1 MYKIVNN
8 DVPSYLLDLLPNRVN
23 ETNIY
28 SLGNNTDFVIPFSRL
43 YSYESSF
50 FPPTLKLWNDLD
62 TPIRNLPT
70 LPQFK
75 TNIKTIREKIDYHTI
90 FGERRHINN
99 IFNMQSRK
107 ERKAYKN
114 VLNCMNKERRLLV
127 TVYYIFFLFNSIKST
142 SVNKVYCLSSSN
154 YIWFSSFYFER
165 YSFQVNVFSQFKA
178 GIPKSN

>member
-28 SLGNNTDFVIPFSRL
+28 SLRNNTDFVIPFSRL

-75 TNIKTIREKIDYHTI
+75 TNIKTIREKIDDHTI
-90 FGERRHINN
+90 FGERRHNN

-127 TVYYIFFLFNSIKST
+127 TVYYIFFYLTALNQHQLIKFI
-142 SVNKVYCLSSSN
+142 V
-154 YIWFSSFYFER
+154 
-165 YSFQVNVFSQFKA
+165 
-178 GIPKSN
+178 